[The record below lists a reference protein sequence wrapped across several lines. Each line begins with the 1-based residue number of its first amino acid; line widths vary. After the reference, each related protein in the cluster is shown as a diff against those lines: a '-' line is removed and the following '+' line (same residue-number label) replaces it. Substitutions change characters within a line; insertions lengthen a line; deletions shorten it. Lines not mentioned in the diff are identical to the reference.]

1 MCAAEQERQAV
12 LQSRCMQSWAR
23 HLLKKSLLLLLV
35 LVVPW
40 QVMVKD
46 LVKTVGVQE
55 SAVLE
60 SEGGQ
65 IHSSCVRHFVFLPLV
80 AAAAGY

>member
-1 MCAAEQERQAV
+1 M
-12 LQSRCMQSWAR
+12 
-23 HLLKKSLLLLLV
+23 
-35 LVVPW
+35 
-40 QVMVKD
+40 
-46 LVKTVGVQE
+46 KTVGVQE